1 MAGVRIFVADAEAWT
16 ELTDGGSPTARISA
30 PDLAQ
35 ARRIRSGLKSEDD
48 DVSVIL
54 DVTVAVARE
63 FGAAYRSAR
72 GWLELAGPEAQVRY
86 IGTVDG
92 LAGLIADIEAAE
104 VADGVTLIPA
114 GPDQDPRVLGED
126 VLRRLDLRSQ
136 ARAS

>member
-1 MAGVRIFVADAEAWT
+1 MADAESWT
-16 ELTDGGSPTARISA
+16 ELTDGDEPTARISA
-30 PDLAQ
+30 PDLAK
-35 ARRIRSGLKSEDD
+35 ARRIRSGLKSEDES
-48 DVSVIL
+48 VSVIL

-63 FGAAYRSAR
+63 FSSAYRAAR
-72 GWLELAGPEAQVRY
+72 CSLTVAGPEAQVRY

-114 GPDQDPRVLGED
+114 AAGQDPRGLGVD
-126 VLRRLDLRSQ
+126 VLRRLEARSQ

>member
-1 MAGVRIFVADAEAWT
+1 MADAEAWT

-54 DVTVAVARE
+54 DVTVAVA
-63 FGAAYRSAR
+63 GDYRSAR

-86 IGTVDG
+86 VGTVDG

-126 VLRRLDLRSQ
+126 VLRRLELRSQ

>member
-1 MAGVRIFVADAEAWT
+1 MAGVRLFVVEAGDWT
-16 ELTDGGSPTARISA
+16 ELTEGDRPTARISA

-35 ARRIRSGLKSEDD
+35 ARRIRSGLKSEDH

-54 DVTVAVARE
+54 DVTVAVA
-63 FGAAYRSAR
+63 GDYRSAR
-72 GWLELAGPEAQVRY
+72 CSLTVAGPQAEVRY

-92 LAGLIADIEAAE
+92 LTGLIADIEAAG

-114 GPDQDPRVLGED
+114 AADQDPRGLGAD
-126 VLRRLDLRSQ
+126 VLRRLELRTQ

>member
-1 MAGVRIFVADAEAWT
+1 MAEVRIFVADAEAWT
-16 ELTDGGSPTARISA
+16 ELTDGDRPTARISA

-35 ARRIRSGLKSEDD
+35 ARRIRSGLKSEDAE
-48 DVSVIL
+48 VSVIL
-54 DVTVAVARE
+54 DVTVAVA
-63 FGAAYRSAR
+63 GDYRSAR
-72 GWLELAGPEAQVRY
+72 CSLTVAGPEAQVRY

-114 GPDQDPRVLGED
+114 TAGQDPRGLGAD
-126 VLRRLDLRSQ
+126 VLRRLELRSQ

>member
-1 MAGVRIFVADAEAWT
+1 MADAEAWT
-16 ELTDGGSPTARISA
+16 ELTDGGAPTARISA

-48 DVSVIL
+48 EVSVIL

-63 FGAAYRSAR
+63 FSSAYRSAHR
-72 GWLELAGPEAQVRY
+72 WLELAGPEAQVRY
-86 IGTVDG
+86 IGTVDGLAG

-114 GPDQDPRVLGED
+114 GPDQDPRVLGGD
-126 VLRRLDLRSQ
+126 VLRRLELRSQ